1 MAESLAS
8 DIAIARLIQKLRGAK
23 QNSAVD
29 AAPAA
34 PSDQNEVPAP
44 KSE

>member
-23 QNSAVD
+23 QSSAVD
-29 AAPAA
+29 PVPPA
-34 PSDQNEVPAP
+34 SDQEEAPDPA
-44 KSE
+44 SE